1 MTGNKCLLDTC
12 TIIATF
18 RNDNTVWTKL
28 DLMSEVYVPAIVVG
42 ELFYGAYKSADPQK
56 HIIQVDAFLKN
67 CRILPCNSLSADA
80 YGRIKA
86 ALMQKGRPI
95 PENDVWIAAIARQY
109 DLPLFT
115 IDKHFS
121 EIDGISL
128 VQ

>member
-1 MTGNKCLLDTC
+1 MLDTC

-18 RNDNTVWTKL
+18 KNDNAIWSKL

-42 ELFYGAYKSADPQK
+42 ELYYGAYKSANPQK
-56 HIIQVDAFLKN
+56 HIAQIRAFLKN
-67 CRILPCNSLSADA
+67 CITISCDSLSGEV
-80 YGRIKA
+80 YGRIKT

-95 PENDVWIAAIARQY
+95 PENDVWIAAIAQQF

-128 VQ
+128 VL